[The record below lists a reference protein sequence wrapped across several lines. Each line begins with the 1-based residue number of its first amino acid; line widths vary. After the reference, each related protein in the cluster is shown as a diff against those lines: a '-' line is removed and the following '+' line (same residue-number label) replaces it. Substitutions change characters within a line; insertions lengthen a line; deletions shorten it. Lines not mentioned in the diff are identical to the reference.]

1 MFDPDELAGIAEGT
15 GFSGVAVVASGGSR
29 AAELVAG
36 LADRSNALPNRID
49 TLFATASATKGFTA
63 LTVASLIESGEL
75 SFDTTLASLVGRD
88 LPAVDPSVTIEH
100 LLGHTSGVGDYLDE
114 EQHGDIDD
122 HILDVSAH
130 TLQTPDDYLP
140 LLSPRPQVTLPGEKF
155 AYNNSGFVMLSI
167 VIERAGARPFHDLV
181 RQRVFEP
188 AGMTSA
194 AFLRSDELPAGTA
207 LGYLENGRT
216 NVFHLPVIGGGDG
229 GVYLGVADMDAFWA
243 ALSSGRIVS
252 SEMVATMTAPRSGI
266 EEGVL
271 AYGLGFWL
279 RRGGEVVMLEGMDAG
294 VSFRSAYD
302 HRGQVGYTVMSNTP
316 GGVWPLVRYLDD
328 QLWA

>member
-1 MFDPDELAGIAEGT
+1 MFDPDDLATIADDN
-15 GFSGVAVVASGGSR
+15 GFSGVASVTAGAGGG
-29 AAELVAG
+29 AELVRG
-36 LADRSNALPNRID
+36 LADRSHALPNLID

-63 LTVASLIESGEL
+63 LTVVSLIESGEL
-75 SFDTTLASLVGRD
+75 SFDTTLTALLGD
-88 LPAVDPSVTIEH
+88 ELPAVDPSVTIEH
-100 LLGHTSGVGDYLDE
+100 LLGHRSGVGDYLDE
-114 EQHGDIDD
+114 EQLGDIDD
-122 HILDVSAH
+122 HIFEVSAH

-140 LLSPRPQVTLPGEKF
+140 LLFPHPQVTKPGAKF

-167 VIERAGARPFHDLV
+167 AIERAGGRSFHELV
-181 RQRVFEP
+181 RERVFEP

-194 AFLRSDELPAGTA
+194 AFLRSDELPAQAA

-229 GVYLGVADMDAFWA
+229 GVYLSVADMDAFWE
-243 ALSSGRIVS
+243 ALSNGRIVS
-252 SEMVATMTAPRSGI
+252 PDVAAAMAEPRS
-266 EEGVL
+266 EVKEGVL

-302 HRGQVGYTVMSNTP
+302 RQGGVGYTVMSNTS
-316 GGVWPLVRYLDD
+316 GGVWPLVRYLDA
-328 QLWA
+328 QLWP